1 MKHKPAG
8 SLSRSLGIAL
18 TPTGAKVLDERPYRP
33 GQHGRRRRDL
43 TEYGRRLLEKQRL
56 RAQYYISEK
65 HLRRAFADAAR
76 QPGRTDENLVA
87 DLARRLDAV
96 VLRAG
101 LARTIYQARQLVSHG
116 HLMVNGDRV
125 DLPAYRLRDG
135 DIVSVRPRSAP
146 LDVFV
151 AAREGA
157 NVDRTPPYL
166 EVWPEQL
173 AARVLR
179 SAVRHEVPIVCDVQ
193 LVVEYYAR

>member
-1 MKHKPAG
+1 MKHKPVG

-18 TPTGAKVLDERPYRP
+18 TPKGAKVLDERPYRP

-56 RAQYYISEK
+56 RAQYFISEK
-65 HLRRAFADAAR
+65 QLQRAFAEAAR
-76 QPGRTDENLVA
+76 RPGRTDENLVA
-87 DLARRLDAV
+87 DLERRLDAV

-116 HLMVNGDRV
+116 HIQVNGDKV
-125 DLPAYRLRDG
+125 DLPGYRLRDG
-135 DIVSVRPRSAP
+135 DFVSVKPRSADVP
-146 LDVFV
+146 VFV
-151 AAREGA
+151 GAREGA
-157 NVDRTPPYL
+157 HAETTPPYL
-166 EVWPEQL
+166 EVWPERL

-179 SAVRHEVPIVCDVQ
+179 PARRDEVPVICDIQ

>member
-1 MKHKPAG
+1 
-8 SLSRSLGIAL
+8 
-18 TPTGAKVLDERPYRP
+18 
-33 GQHGRRRRDL
+33 
-43 TEYGRRLLEKQRL
+43 
-56 RAQYYISEK
+56 
-65 HLRRAFADAAR
+65 
-76 QPGRTDENLVA
+76 
-87 DLARRLDAV
+87 
-96 VLRAG
+96 
-101 LARTIYQARQLVSHG
+101 
-116 HLMVNGDRV
+116 MVNGDRV